1 MIIKRPYAFIARFYK
16 IINLLLLIPT
26 VYLLFQM
33 TEIATFFNEYVL
45 ADYSTTQKHLTDI
58 YIPALTLIAPIVT
71 VVLHTFI
78 WVILKLS
85 LLLH

>member
-1 MIIKRPYAFIARFYK
+1 
-16 IINLLLLIPT
+16 
-26 VYLLFQM
+26 M

-71 VVLHTFI
+71 AILHTFI
-78 WVILKLS
+78 WIILKLRKKENGLRDK
-85 LLLH
+85 LLKKYQSCYFVNYFAVLYKKFFI